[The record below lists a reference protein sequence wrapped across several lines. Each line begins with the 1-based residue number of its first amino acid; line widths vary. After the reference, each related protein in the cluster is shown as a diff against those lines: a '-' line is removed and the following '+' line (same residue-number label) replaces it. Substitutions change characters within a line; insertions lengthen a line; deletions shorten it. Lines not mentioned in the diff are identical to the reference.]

1 MQTRTTS
8 KWIGAI
14 AAALTLTLATP
25 APHADAVGQEVV
37 QHDHLDQREEGLG
50 LGHPLIDLQLET
62 ETGCTPTPPH
72 PPRSHVSETVPA

>member
-25 APHADAVGQEVV
+25 APHADAVVKKSSNTTISISVKRDSGW
-37 QHDHLDQREEGLG
+37 DI
-50 LGHPLIDLQLET
+50 P
-62 ETGCTPTPPH
+62 
-72 PPRSHVSETVPA
+72 